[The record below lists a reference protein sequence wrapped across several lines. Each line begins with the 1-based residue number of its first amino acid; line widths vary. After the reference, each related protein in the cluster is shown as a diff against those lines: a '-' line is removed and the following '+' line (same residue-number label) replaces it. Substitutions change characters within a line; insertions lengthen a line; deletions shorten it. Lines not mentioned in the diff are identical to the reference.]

1 MKEIQLLSLLCIAE
15 AAVLSDVWKG
25 KIPNAITA
33 TGIVCALAY
42 QLAENGCAG
51 VLLWMGG
58 AALPALLFCGFYYFR
73 MIGAG
78 DVKLLCVLGG
88 FLGPSDCLE
97 CIAVS
102 VLSGGIL
109 SLLIMLRC
117 RSLSRRLAYFAEYIS
132 TYSRELKWRPYL
144 EQTPQEARFCF
155 SVPVLL
161 GTIYY
166 IAGGLI

>member
-15 AAVLSDVWKG
+15 AAVLADVWKG
-25 KIPNAITA
+25 KIPNGLTA
-33 TGIVCALAY
+33 TGLACALAY
-42 QLAENGCAG
+42 QLADHGGAG
-51 VLLWMGG
+51 ILLWMGG
-58 AALPALLFCGFYYFR
+58 TALPVVLFFGFYYFR

-78 DVKLLCVLGG
+78 DVKLMCVLGA
-88 FLGPSDCLE
+88 FLGPTDCLY
-97 CIAVS
+97 CITATILS
-102 VLSGGIL
+102 GAVLSL
-109 SLLIMLRC
+109 MIMLRC
-117 RSLSRRLAYFAEYIS
+117 RNLGRRLACFAEYIS

-161 GTIYY
+161 GTIFY